1 MAEDFETT
9 APVGLTPAPVG
20 MTRSGVRVNPDG
32 SISRGLG
39 PEPTAQTTAPVP
51 APAPTTVPGPSL
63 QLNIEPV
70 VFDKPEI
77 DAFTRMF
84 QTASGGPSGVIARE
98 VAGQVAIGNEEFFS
112 YDSLRDGTARLFDLD
127 PVTRD
132 RSPRDRAL
140 TDNQII
146 NLLAVDTEGN
156 PIEAGTFGAGAAR
169 EALPQVGAFGGFI
182 AGARATSALPIPHP
196 LVKAGVGLI
205 GGIVGAIAGY
215 EGGEALTDELLG
227 PERPLL
233 PGQTAAYEQGK
244 TGMGV
249 LAWAPTPFMV
259 SRNVSLGTAQYLQ
272 NLAAQGV
279 ADTPRSVRLA
289 QGIENMLGRMGTS
302 AREAPVGT
310 ILLEGFIG
318 AGQVAG
324 AGMAETEAP
333 GQVGTRITA
342 ELLGG
347 VGAQV
352 IGNPVTTMATQLGNI
367 GEILRNVKTQYDAGG
382 ITAVLSPLQ
391 RGRQTQAVNRILEI
405 LEAEGEDVNA
415 VIERLASNDLSNLL
429 VDEAG
434 RPIPLTAGAKAGSPA
449 LLAIEASLDQ
459 LGSALGRD
467 RTAGSEAAIK
477 ALRNVILAMAQ
488 TGDQAALQ
496 QAADLAEGVFSAQL
510 NNNLATATD
519 NVLAA
524 YRQVSGA
531 NGGPETNIRLSET
544 LYDVVLNQMRL
555 ARDRERS
562 LWMNVPNITA
572 ATPEDAAAEVPAFIR
587 EWNTLTSGT
596 DEVAAEIRAA
606 LPRINQFVTR
616 KTREL
621 GLDAAAD
628 GDGATDA
635 ADLGTLTTREL
646 TDIRS
651 MALNLG
657 RQFEANGDRNNARVA
672 YSMSDALLDDLQ
684 NARGEGDDWRIAY
697 DMARAYS
704 RSLNDTFT
712 RAFAGNALATQR
724 TGAERIAPELLASR
738 LLQGGND
745 PTYLRTLQINEIGAF
760 AAREGLEG
768 ADQTIG
774 TLRGTTEQILRN
786 ARAASFNPE
795 TGQVNPD
802 ALARWVEQNKDL
814 LDAFPALR
822 TDLLNAQKANLLL
835 NETGVA
841 NRRTQA
847 ETMAQLSF
855 YDLMNPVISPDG
867 RRIYG
872 TESPTSAIA
881 RALSSGNKTPIRSL
895 NRLLE
900 VVTDAPPDLQPQ
912 AMTGLKSSILEWAAT
927 KAGGSMSGTFSP
939 STLYDSMFKPLPG
952 SQNRISLVDW
962 MRENDVIGEMEV
974 SNLRTYLNEM
984 VKFEASQS
992 AGSMD
997 ELVERAGPI
1006 LDFYLSIT
1014 GSAIGT
1020 RAQSLIT
1027 GGTSGPGSLIA
1038 AGRGAE
1044 TMRKLFSEIPAAL
1057 QTDVMS
1063 ELMRNPELLA
1073 AMMRRPR
1080 NERES
1085 LRLVERMR
1093 NLLVDGG
1100 FVAPARRALPGIV
1113 RETSR
1118 DRFEPPA
1125 VPAAPAMPAPDAP
1138 PTVPV
1143 APPPNIP
1150 PPNQRGSLTPPRAP
1164 APTGGGGAAATAP
1177 IQSAA
1182 APQAPPPP
1190 PSGPVDRARF
1200 AAFFPNDSTTDLIR
1214 QQAASSGIGSLM
1226 GG

>member
-1 MAEDFETT
+1 MEEEIETP

-20 MTRSGVRVNPDG
+20 MANPGVRVNPDG

-39 PEPTAQTTAPVP
+39 PAPTAQTVVP
-51 APAPTTVPGPSL
+51 APASPPAPAPAPSL

-70 VFDKPEI
+70 VFDKPEM

-84 QTASGGPSGVIARE
+84 QTARGGPSGVIARE
-98 VAGQVAIGNEEFFS
+98 VAGQAAIGNEEFFS
-112 YDSLRDGTARLFDLD
+112 YESLRDGTARLFDMD
-127 PVTRD
+127 PVARD
-132 RSPRDRAL
+132 RSPRERAL

-169 EALPQVGAFGGFI
+169 EALPQVGAFAGFMG
-182 AGARATSALPIPHP
+182 GARATATLPIPHP
-196 LVKAGVGLI
+196 LAKAGASLI
-205 GGIVGAIAGY
+205 GGIFGAIAGY
-215 EGGEALTDELLG
+215 EGGEALTDQLIG

-249 LAWAPTPFMV
+249 LAWLPLPFMV
-259 SRNVSLGTAQYLQ
+259 SQNVSLGTAQYLQ

-289 QGIENMLGRMGTS
+289 QGIENVLGRMGTA

-318 AGQVAG
+318 AGQIAG
-324 AGMAETEAP
+324 AGMAEAEAP
-333 GQVGTRITA
+333 GQPGTRITA

-347 VGAQV
+347 VGAQI
-352 IGNPVTTMATQLGNI
+352 IGNPVTTLATQFGSI
-367 GEILRNVKTQYDAGG
+367 SEIMRNVKAQYDAGG
-382 ITAVLSPLQ
+382 LTAVLSPLQ
-391 RGRQTQAVNRILEI
+391 RSRQNQAVNRILEI

-449 LLAIEASLDQ
+449 LLAIEASLEQ

-477 ALRNVILAMAQ
+477 ALRNVILAMSQ

-510 NNNLATATD
+510 TNNLATATD

-524 YRQVSGA
+524 YRQVSGEQ
-531 NGGPETNIRLSET
+531 PETNVRLSET
-544 LYDVVLNQMRL
+544 LYDVVQNQMRL
-555 ARDRERS
+555 ARDRERT
-562 LWMNVPNITA
+562 LWMNVPNIIA
-572 ATPEDAAAEVPAFIR
+572 ATPEDAAAEAPAFIR

-596 DEVAAEIRAA
+596 EELAAEIRAA

-616 KTREL
+616 KTSEL
-621 GLDAAAD
+621 GLDATD
-628 GDGATDA
+628 GVDA

-657 RQFEANGDRNNARVA
+657 RQFEASGDRNNARVA
-672 YSMSDALLDDLQ
+672 YSMADALLDDLQ

-712 RAFAGNALATQR
+712 RAFAGTAMATQR

-745 PTYLRTLQINEIGAF
+745 PTYLRTLQINEIGDF

-768 ADQTIG
+768 SEQTIG
-774 TLRGTTEQILRN
+774 TLRGVTEQILRN

-795 TGQVNPD
+795 TGQVNTN
-802 ALARWVEQNKDL
+802 ALAQWVEQNKEL
-814 LDAFPALR
+814 LDAFPDLR
-822 TDLLNAQKANLLL
+822 TDLLNAQRANILL

-847 ETMAQLSF
+847 EMMSQLSF
-855 YDLMNPVISPDG
+855 YDLMNPVVSADG
-867 RRIYG
+867 RRMFG
-872 TESPTSAIA
+872 TESPTTAIA
-881 RALSSGNKTPIRSL
+881 RALSRGNRTPIRSL
-895 NRLLE
+895 NNLLE
-900 VVTDAPPDLQPQ
+900 VVENAPEDLRPQ

-952 SQNRISLVDW
+952 SQNRISLTNW
-962 MRENDVIGEMEV
+962 MLENNVISDMEV
-974 SNLRTYLNEM
+974 ANLRTYLNEM

-992 AGSMD
+992 AGRMD

-1020 RAQSLIT
+1020 RAQALVT
-1027 GGTSGPGSLIA
+1027 GGNAGPGSLIA
-1038 AGRGAE
+1038 AGRGAD

-1100 FVAPARRALPGIV
+1100 FVSPARRALPGIV
-1113 RETSR
+1113 RETGR

-1125 VPAAPAMPAPDAP
+1125 APAAPAIPAPDAR
-1138 PTVPV
+1138 PTVPL
-1143 APPPNIP
+1143 PPPP
-1150 PPNQRGSLTPPRAP
+1150 PPTQQGSVMPPPP
-1164 APTGGGGAAATAP
+1164 APTRGGGAAATAP
-1177 IQSAA
+1177 IQRAA
-1182 APQAPPPP
+1182 APQAPPPS
-1190 PSGPVDRARF
+1190 PSGPVDRGRF
-1200 AAFFPNDSTTDLIR
+1200 AAFFPFDPTTDLIR
-1214 QQAASSGIGSLM
+1214 QQAASGGIGSLM

>member
-20 MTRSGVRVNPDG
+20 MTRSNVRVNPDG

-39 PEPTAQTTAPVP
+39 PGPAAQTTATVP
-51 APAPTTVPGPSL
+51 APAPETVPAPSL

-70 VFDKPEI
+70 VFDKPEM

-84 QTASGGPSGVIARE
+84 QTASGGPSAVIARE

-112 YDSLRDGTARLFDLD
+112 YRSLRDGTARLFDLD

-146 NLLAVDTEGN
+146 NLFAVDTEGN
-156 PIEAGTFGAGAAR
+156 PIEGGTFAAGAAR
-169 EALPQVGAFGGFI
+169 EAAPQVGAFGGFM

-205 GGIVGAIAGY
+205 GGVIGAIAGY
-215 EGGEALTDELLG
+215 EGGEALTDQLLG

-233 PGQTAAYEQGK
+233 PGQTAAYEQAK
-244 TGMGV
+244 TTMGV
-249 LAWAPTPFMV
+249 LAWMPLSFMV

-279 ADTPRSVRLA
+279 AGTPRSVRLA
-289 QGIENMLGRMGTS
+289 QGIENMLGRMGTT
-302 AREAPVGT
+302 AREAPVPT
-310 ILLEGFIG
+310 IFLEGFIG

-324 AGMAETEAP
+324 AGMAEEADP
-333 GQVGTRITA
+333 GNPVPRIIA
-342 ELLGG
+342 ELGG
-347 VGAQV
+347 GAVAQV
-352 IGNPVTTMATQLGNI
+352 IGNPLTTLATQFPNI
-367 GEILRNVKTQYDAGG
+367 RGTLRNVKAQYDAGG
-382 ITAVLSPLQ
+382 LTAVLSPIQ

-429 VDEAG
+429 LDETG

-459 LGSALGRD
+459 LGSSLGRD

-496 QAADLAEGVFSAQL
+496 QAADLAETVFSAQL

-524 YRQVSGA
+524 YKQV
-531 NGGPETNIRLSET
+531 GGTTPESNTQLSQS
-544 LYDVVLNQMRL
+544 LYNVVQEQMKV
-555 ARDRERS
+555 ARNREKK
-562 LWMNVPNITA
+562 LWESVPNIVA
-572 ATPEDAAAEVPAFIR
+572 MTPEQAAAEAPTFIR

-596 DEVAAEIRAA
+596 PELTAQVVAAV
-606 LPRINQFVTR
+606 PGVGQFVTR

-621 GLDAAAD
+621 GLGAAAD

-635 ADLGTLTTREL
+635 SNLADLTTREL

-651 MALNLG
+651 MALNYG
-657 RQFEANGDRNNARVA
+657 RQLTSKDDLDGARVA
-672 YSMSDALLDDLQ
+672 FRMADALLKDIE
-684 NARGEGDDWRIAY
+684 NARPEGDDWRIAY
-697 DMARAYS
+697 SMARAYS
-704 RSLNDTFT
+704 RSLNDTYT
-712 RAFAGNALATQR
+712 RTFAGRSLSTQSS
-724 TGAERIAPELLASR
+724 GEERIAPELLAKT
-738 LLQGGND
+738 LLQSGND
-745 PTYLRTLQINEIGAF
+745 ATYLRTLQIQELGQFALKEDLPGATETVGTLTDLTLRIMRL
-760 AAREGLEG
+760 AARSDLYDPQTGKVSPERLAQFVDENRETLDLVPGL
-768 ADQTIG
+768 
-774 TLRGTTEQILRN
+774 R
-786 ARAASFNPE
+786 
-795 TGQVNPD
+795 
-802 ALARWVEQNKDL
+802 KDL
-814 LDAFPALR
+814 LDAE
-822 TDLLNAQKANLLL
+822 KANVLL
-835 NETGVA
+835 NETSAA
-841 NRRTQA
+841 NRRMEA
-847 ETMAQLSF
+847 ERRAQLSF

-867 RRIYG
+867 RRING

-881 RALSSGNKTPIRSL
+881 RALSRGNKTPIRSL
-895 NRLLE
+895 NNLLE

-912 AMTGLKSSILEWAAT
+912 AMTGLKSAILEWAAT

-952 SQNRISLVDW
+952 SQNRISLTEW
-962 MRENDVIGEMEV
+962 MLENKVINEMEV
-974 SNLRTYLNEM
+974 ANMRTYLSEM
-984 VKFEASQS
+984 VKFEAATT
-992 AGSMD
+992 AGGID

-1006 LDFYLSIT
+1006 LDFYLSVT
-1014 GSAIGT
+1014 GSALGT
-1020 RAQSLIT
+1020 LASRTVT
-1027 GGTSGPGSLIA
+1027 GGNAGPGSLIA
-1038 AGRGAE
+1038 AGRGAA
-1044 TMRKLFSEIPAAL
+1044 TMRKLFDQIPAAL
-1057 QTDVMS
+1057 QSDVMS

-1073 AMMRRPR
+1073 AMMKKPR
-1080 NERES
+1080 NEREK

-1143 APPPNIP
+1143 APPPNMP

-1177 IQSAA
+1177 IQRAA
-1182 APQAPPPP
+1182 APQAPPSSS
-1190 PSGPVDRARF
+1190 SGPVDRARF

>member
-1 MAEDFETT
+1 MEEDLETT
-9 APVGLTPAPVG
+9 APAGLTPAPVG

-39 PEPTAQTTAPVP
+39 PEPIAQTTAPVP
-51 APAPTTVPGPSL
+51 APAPATVPAPSL

-70 VFDKPEI
+70 VFDKPEM

-84 QTASGGPSGVIARE
+84 QTARGGPSGVIARE

-132 RSPRDRAL
+132 RSPRERAL

-146 NLLAVDTEGN
+146 NLFAVDIEGN
-156 PIEAGTFGAGAAR
+156 PIEGGTFAAGAAR
-169 EALPQVGAFGGFI
+169 EAAPQVGALGGFM
-182 AGARATSALPIPHP
+182 AGARATSTLPIYHP

-205 GGIVGAIAGY
+205 GGVVGAIAGY
-215 EGGEALTDELLG
+215 EGGEALTDQLIG

-249 LAWAPTPFMV
+249 LAWMPLPFMV
-259 SRNVSLGTAQYLQ
+259 SKDVSFGTAQYLQ

-289 QGIENMLGRMGTS
+289 QGIENMLGRMGTT

-324 AGMAETEAP
+324 AGMAEEADP
-333 GQVGTRITA
+333 GAPLPRITA

-347 VGAQV
+347 GAAA
-352 IGNPVTTMATQLGNI
+352 IMGAPITTMATQFGNI

-382 ITAVLSPLQ
+382 LTAVLSPLQ

-429 VDEAG
+429 VDDAG

-449 LLAIEASLDQ
+449 LLAIEASLEQ

-524 YRQVSGA
+524 YRQVSGEQ
-531 NGGPETNIRLSET
+531 PETNIRLSET
-544 LYDVVLNQMRL
+544 LYDVAQNQMRL

-596 DEVAAEIRAA
+596 DEVAAEIRSA
-606 LPRINQFVTR
+606 LPRINQFVSR

-657 RQFEANGDRNNARVA
+657 RQFEASGDRNNARVA

-712 RAFAGNALATQR
+712 RAFAGDALATQR

-745 PTYLRTLQINEIGAF
+745 PTYLRTLQINEMGAF

-814 LDAFPALR
+814 LDAFPDLR
-822 TDLLNAQKANLLL
+822 KDLLDAQKANLLL
-835 NETGVA
+835 NETGAA

-867 RRIYG
+867 RRTYG

-881 RALSSGNKTPIRSL
+881 RALSRGNKTPIRSL

-900 VVTDAPPDLQPQ
+900 VVTDAPPDIQPQ
-912 AMTGLKSSILEWAAT
+912 AMTGLKSSILEWAST

-962 MRENDVIGEMEV
+962 MRENDVISEMEV

-1044 TMRKLFSEIPAAL
+1044 TMRKLFDQIPAAL

-1063 ELMRNPELLA
+1063 ELMRNPEMLA
-1073 AMMRRPR
+1073 AMMKKPR

-1100 FVAPARRALPGIV
+1100 FIAPARRALPGIV

-1138 PTVPV
+1138 PTVPSA
-1143 APPPNIP
+1143 APPPNMP
-1150 PPNQRGSLTPPRAP
+1150 PPDQRGSVMPPPP

-1177 IQSAA
+1177 IQRAA

>member
-20 MTRSGVRVNPDG
+20 MTGSGVRVNPDG

-51 APAPTTVPGPSL
+51 APAPETVPGPSL

-84 QTASGGPSGVIARE
+84 QTARGGPSGVIARE

-132 RSPRDRAL
+132 RSPRERAL

-146 NLLAVDTEGN
+146 NLFAVDTEGN
-156 PIEAGTFGAGAAR
+156 PIEGGTFAAGAVR
-169 EALPQVGAFGGFI
+169 EAAPQVGALGGFM

-205 GGIVGAIAGY
+205 GGVIGAIAGY
-215 EGGEALTDELLG
+215 EGGEALTDQLIG

-244 TGMGV
+244 TAMGV
-249 LAWAPTPFMV
+249 LAWLPLPFMV

-302 AREAPVGT
+302 AREAPVPT
-310 ILLEGFIG
+310 VLLEGFIG

-324 AGMAETEAP
+324 AGMAEEADP
-333 GQVGTRITA
+333 GAPVPRITA

-352 IGNPVTTMATQLGNI
+352 MGAPITTMATQFGNI

-382 ITAVLSPLQ
+382 LTAVLSPIQ

-429 VDEAG
+429 LDEAG
-434 RPIPLTAGAKAGSPA
+434 RPIPLTAGAKSGSPG
-449 LLAIEASLDQ
+449 LLAIEASLNQ
-459 LGSALGRD
+459 LGSSLGRD

-496 QAADLAEGVFSAQL
+496 QAADLAETVFSAQL

-524 YRQVSGA
+524 YKQV
-531 NGGPETNIRLSET
+531 GGTTPESNTQLSQS
-544 LYDVVLNQMRL
+544 LYNVVQEQMKV
-555 ARDRERS
+555 ARNREKK
-562 LWMNVPNITA
+562 LWESVPNIVA
-572 ATPEDAAAEVPAFIR
+572 MTPEQAAAEAPTFIR

-596 DEVAAEIRAA
+596 PELTAQVVAAV
-606 LPRINQFVTR
+606 PGVGQFVTR

-621 GLDAAAD
+621 GLGAAD
-628 GDGATDA
+628 ASNL
-635 ADLGTLTTREL
+635 ADLTTREL

-651 MALNLG
+651 MALNYG
-657 RQFEANGDRNNARVA
+657 RQLTSKDDLDGARVA
-672 YSMSDALLDDLQ
+672 FRMADALLKDIE
-684 NARGEGDDWRIAY
+684 NARPEGDDWRIAY
-697 DMARAYS
+697 SMARAYS
-704 RSLNDTFT
+704 RSLNDTYT
-712 RAFAGNALATQR
+712 RTFAGRSLSTQR
-724 TGAERIAPELLASR
+724 SGEERIAPELLAKT
-738 LLQGGND
+738 LLQSGND
-745 PTYLRTLQINEIGAF
+745 ATYLRTLQIQELGQFALKEDLPGATETVGTLTDLTLRIMRL
-760 AAREGLEG
+760 AARSDLYDPQTGKVSPERLAQFVDENRETLDLVPGL
-768 ADQTIG
+768 
-774 TLRGTTEQILRN
+774 R
-786 ARAASFNPE
+786 
-795 TGQVNPD
+795 
-802 ALARWVEQNKDL
+802 KDL
-814 LDAFPALR
+814 LDAE
-822 TDLLNAQKANLLL
+822 KANVLL
-835 NETGVA
+835 NETSAA
-841 NRRTQA
+841 NRRMEA
-847 ETMAQLSF
+847 ERRAQLSF

-867 RRIYG
+867 RRING
-872 TESPTSAIA
+872 TESPTTAIA
-881 RALSSGNKTPIRSL
+881 RALSRGNKTPIRSL
-895 NRLLE
+895 NNLLE

-912 AMTGLKSSILEWAAT
+912 AMTGLKSAILEWAAT

-952 SQNRISLVDW
+952 SQNRISLTEW
-962 MRENDVIGEMEV
+962 MLENKVINEMEV
-974 SNLRTYLNEM
+974 ANMRTYLSEM
-984 VKFEASQS
+984 VKFEAATT
-992 AGSMD
+992 AGGID

-1006 LDFYLSIT
+1006 LDFYLSVT
-1014 GSAIGT
+1014 GSALGT
-1020 RAQSLIT
+1020 RAQSQDSNRRQLR
-1027 GGTSGPGSLIA
+1027 P
-1038 AGRGAE
+1038 R
-1044 TMRKLFSEIPAAL
+1044 
-1057 QTDVMS
+1057 
-1063 ELMRNPELLA
+1063 LA
-1073 AMMRRPR
+1073 DRRRPR
-1080 NERES
+1080 CSNHAQTVRPDSCRAAER
-1085 LRLVERMR
+1085 RH
-1093 NLLVDGG
+1093 
-1100 FVAPARRALPGIV
+1100 V
-1113 RETSR
+1113 RT
-1118 DRFEPPA
+1118 
-1125 VPAAPAMPAPDAP
+1125 DA
-1138 PTVPV
+1138 
-1143 APPPNIP
+1143 
-1150 PPNQRGSLTPPRAP
+1150 
-1164 APTGGGGAAATAP
+1164 
-1177 IQSAA
+1177 
-1182 APQAPPPP
+1182 
-1190 PSGPVDRARF
+1190 
-1200 AAFFPNDSTTDLIR
+1200 
-1214 QQAASSGIGSLM
+1214 
-1226 GG
+1226 

>member
-9 APVGLTPAPVG
+9 APAGLTPAPVG

-51 APAPTTVPGPSL
+51 APAPETVPAPSL

-70 VFDKPEI
+70 VFDKPEM

-84 QTASGGPSGVIARE
+84 QTASGGPSAVIARE

-112 YDSLRDGTARLFDLD
+112 YRSLRDGTARLFDLD

-132 RSPRDRAL
+132 RSPRERAL

-146 NLLAVDTEGN
+146 NLFAVDTEGN
-156 PIEAGTFGAGAAR
+156 PIEGGTFGAGAAR
-169 EALPQVGAFGGFI
+169 EALPQVGALGGFM

-249 LAWAPTPFMV
+249 LAWLPLPFMV

-289 QGIENMLGRMGTS
+289 QGIENMLGRMGTT

-310 ILLEGFIG
+310 VLLEGFIG
-318 AGQVAG
+318 AGQVYG
-324 AGMAETEAP
+324 AGMAEEADP
-333 GQVGTRITA
+333 GNPVTRITA
-342 ELLGG
+342 ELGGG
-347 VGAQV
+347 VAFAV
-352 IGNPVTTMATQLGNI
+352 IGNPLTTLATQFGNI

-382 ITAVLSPLQ
+382 VTAVLSPLQ
-391 RGRQTQAVNRILEI
+391 RSRQTQAVNRILEI

-449 LLAIEASLDQ
+449 LLAIEASLEQ

-477 ALRNVILAMAQ
+477 ALRNVILAMSQ

-524 YRQVSGA
+524 YRQVSGEQ
-531 NGGPETNIRLSET
+531 PETNVRLSET
-544 LYDVVLNQMRL
+544 LYDVVQNQMRL
-555 ARDRERS
+555 ARDRERT
-562 LWMNVPNITA
+562 LWMNVPNIIA
-572 ATPEDAAAEVPAFIR
+572 ATPEDAAAEAPAFIR

-596 DEVAAEIRAA
+596 EEMAAEIRAA
-606 LPRINQFVTR
+606 LPRINQFVNR

-621 GLDAAAD
+621 GLDAAD
-628 GDGATDA
+628 GDGAGDA

-657 RQFEANGDRNNARVA
+657 RQFEASGDRNNARVA
-672 YSMSDALLDDLQ
+672 YSMADALLDDLQ

-712 RAFAGNALATQR
+712 RAFAGTAMATQR

-745 PTYLRTLQINEIGAF
+745 PTYLRTLQINEIGDF

-768 ADQTIG
+768 SDQTIG
-774 TLRGTTEQILRN
+774 TLRGVTEQILRN

-795 TGQVNPD
+795 TGQINPN
-802 ALARWVEQNKDL
+802 ALAQWVEQNKDL
-814 LDAFPALR
+814 LDAFPDLR
-822 TDLLNAQKANLLL
+822 TDLLDAQRANILL
-835 NETGVA
+835 NETGTA

-847 ETMAQLSF
+847 EMMSQLSF
-855 YDLMNPVISPDG
+855 YDLMNPVVSPDG
-867 RRIYG
+867 RRMFG
-872 TESPTSAIA
+872 TESPTTAIA
-881 RALSSGNKTPIRSL
+881 RALSRGNRTPIRSL
-895 NRLLE
+895 NNLLE
-900 VVTDAPPDLQPQ
+900 VVENAPEDLRPQ

-952 SQNRISLVDW
+952 SQNRISLTNW
-962 MRENDVIGEMEV
+962 MLENNVISEMEV
-974 SNLRTYLNEM
+974 ANLRTYLNEM

-992 AGSMD
+992 AGRMD

-1020 RAQSLIT
+1020 RAQALVT
-1027 GGTSGPGSLIA
+1027 GGNAGPGSLIA

-1143 APPPNIP
+1143 APPTVPVAPPPNMP
-1150 PPNQRGSLTPPRAP
+1150 PPNQRGSLT
-1164 APTGGGGAAATAP
+1164 
-1177 IQSAA
+1177 
-1182 APQAPPPP
+1182 PPP

>member
-1 MAEDFETT
+1 VEEE
-9 APVGLTPAPVG
+9 LETPAPVPG
-20 MTRSGVRVNPDG
+20 AIPGVRVNPDG

-39 PEPTAQTTAPVP
+39 PAPTAQTTVATPAPPP
-51 APAPTTVPGPSL
+51 APAPAPSL

-70 VFDKPEI
+70 VFDKPEM

-84 QTASGGPSGVIARE
+84 QTARGGPSGVIARE
-98 VAGQVAIGNEEFFS
+98 VAGQSAIGNEEFFS
-112 YDSLRDGTARLFDLD
+112 YESLRDGTARLFDLD
-127 PVTRD
+127 PVARD
-132 RSPRDRAL
+132 RSPRERAL

-169 EALPQVGAFGGFI
+169 EALPQVGAFGGFM

-196 LVKAGVGLI
+196 LAKAGAGLI

-249 LAWAPTPFMV
+249 LAWLPLPFMV

-352 IGNPVTTMATQLGNI
+352 IGNPVTTLATQFGSI
-367 GEILRNVKTQYDAGG
+367 GEVLRNVRAQYDAGG
-382 ITAVLSPLQ
+382 LTAVLSPLQ
-391 RGRQTQAVNRILEI
+391 RSRQNQAVNRILEI

-415 VIERLASNDLSNLL
+415 VIERLASNELSNLL

-449 LLAIEASLDQ
+449 LLAIEASLEQ

-510 NNNLATATD
+510 TNNLATATD

-524 YRQVSGA
+524 YRQVAGEQ
-531 NGGPETNIRLSET
+531 PETNVRLSET
-544 LYDVVLNQMRL
+544 LYDVVQNQMRL
-555 ARDRERS
+555 ARDRERT
-562 LWMNVPNITA
+562 LWMNVPNIIA
-572 ATPEDAAAEVPAFIR
+572 ATPEDAAAEAPAFIR

-596 DEVAAEIRAA
+596 EEMAAEIRAA
-606 LPRINQFVTR
+606 LPRINQFVNR

-621 GLDAAAD
+621 GLDAAD
-628 GDGATDA
+628 GDGAGDA

-657 RQFEANGDRNNARVA
+657 RQFEASGDRNNARVA
-672 YSMSDALLDDLQ
+672 YSMADALLDDLQ

-712 RAFAGNALATQR
+712 RAFAGTAMATQR

-745 PTYLRTLQINEIGAF
+745 PTYLRTLQINEIGDF

-768 ADQTIG
+768 AEQTIG
-774 TLRGTTEQILRN
+774 TLRGVTEQILRN

-795 TGQVNPD
+795 TGQINPN
-802 ALARWVEQNKDL
+802 ALAQWVEQNKDL

-822 TDLLNAQKANLLL
+822 TDLLDAQKANILL
-835 NETGVA
+835 NETGTA
-841 NRRTQA
+841 NRRAQA
-847 ETMAQLSF
+847 EKMSQLSF
-855 YDLMNPVISPDG
+855 YNLMNPVVSPDG
-867 RRIYG
+867 RRMFG
-872 TESPTSAIA
+872 TESPTTAIA
-881 RALSSGNKTPIRSL
+881 RALSRDNRTPIRSL
-895 NRLLE
+895 NNLLE
-900 VVTDAPPDLQPQ
+900 VVENAPEDLRAQ

-927 KAGGSMSGTFSP
+927 KAGGSGSRTFSAT
-939 STLYDSMFKPLPG
+939 SLYDSMFKPLPG
-952 SQNRISLVDW
+952 SPNRISLTEW
-962 MRENDVIGEMEV
+962 MLENNVINEMEV
-974 SNLRTYLNEM
+974 ANLRTYLNEM
-984 VKFEASQS
+984 VKFDA
-992 AGSMD
+992 ATAGGSMD

-1020 RAQSLIT
+1020 RAQALVT
-1027 GGTSGPGSLIA
+1027 GGNAGPGSLIA

-1085 LRLVERMR
+1085 MRLAERMR

-1100 FVAPARRALPGIV
+1100 FVSPARRALPGIV
-1113 RETSR
+1113 RETGR

-1125 VPAAPAMPAPDAP
+1125 APAAPAIPAPDAR
-1138 PTVPV
+1138 PTVPL
-1143 APPPNIP
+1143 PPPTQQGSVMP
-1150 PPNQRGSLTPPRAP
+1150 PPP
-1164 APTGGGGAAATAP
+1164 APTRGGGAAATAP
-1177 IQSAA
+1177 IQRAA
-1182 APQAPPPP
+1182 APQAPPPS

-1200 AAFFPNDSTTDLIR
+1200 AAFFPNDPTTDLIR
-1214 QQAASSGIGSLM
+1214 QQAASGGIGSLM

>member
-51 APAPTTVPGPSL
+51 APAPETVPGPSL

-84 QTASGGPSGVIARE
+84 QTARGGPSGVIARE

-132 RSPRDRAL
+132 RSPRERAL

-146 NLLAVDTEGN
+146 NLFAVDTEGN
-156 PIEAGTFGAGAAR
+156 PIEGGTFAAGAVR
-169 EALPQVGAFGGFI
+169 EAAPQVGALGGFM

-205 GGIVGAIAGY
+205 GGVIGAIAGY
-215 EGGEALTDELLG
+215 EGGEALTDQLLG

-233 PGQTAAYEQGK
+233 PGQTAAYEQAK
-244 TGMGV
+244 TTMGV
-249 LAWAPTPFMV
+249 LAWMPLSFMV

-279 ADTPRSVRLA
+279 AGTPRSVRLA
-289 QGIENMLGRMGTS
+289 QGIENMLGRMGTT

-324 AGMAETEAP
+324 AGMAEEADP
-333 GQVGTRITA
+333 GNPVARITA
-342 ELLGG
+342 ELGG
-347 VGAQV
+347 GAVAQV
-352 IGNPVTTMATQLGNI
+352 IGNPLTTLATQFPNI
-367 GEILRNVKTQYDAGG
+367 RDTLRNVKAQYDAGG
-382 ITAVLSPLQ
+382 LTAALSPIQ
-391 RGRQTQAVNRILEI
+391 RRRQTQAVNRTLEI

-429 VDEAG
+429 LDEAG
-434 RPIPLTAGAKAGSPA
+434 RPIPLTAGAKSGSPG
-449 LLAIEASLDQ
+449 LLAIEASLNQ
-459 LGSALGRD
+459 LGSSLGRD

-496 QAADLAEGVFSAQL
+496 QAADLAETVFSAQL

-524 YRQVSGA
+524 YKQV
-531 NGGPETNIRLSET
+531 GGTTPESNTQLSQS
-544 LYDVVLNQMRL
+544 LYNVVQEQMKV
-555 ARDRERS
+555 ARNRENK
-562 LWMNVPNITA
+562 LWESVPNIVA
-572 ATPEDAAAEVPAFIR
+572 MTPEQAAAEAPTFIR

-596 DEVAAEIRAA
+596 PELTAQVVAAV
-606 LPRINQFVTR
+606 PGVGQFVTR

-621 GLDAAAD
+621 GLGAAD
-628 GDGATDA
+628 ASNL
-635 ADLGTLTTREL
+635 ADLTTREL

-651 MALNLG
+651 MALNYG
-657 RQFEANGDRNNARVA
+657 RQLTSKDDLDGARVA
-672 YSMSDALLDDLQ
+672 FRMADALLKDIE
-684 NARGEGDDWRIAY
+684 NARPEGDDWRIAY
-697 DMARAYS
+697 SMARAYS
-704 RSLNDTFT
+704 RSLNDTYT
-712 RAFAGNALATQR
+712 RTFAGRSLSTQR
-724 TGAERIAPELLASR
+724 SGEERIAPELLAKT
-738 LLQGGND
+738 LLQSGND
-745 PTYLRTLQINEIGAF
+745 ATYLRTLQIQELGQFALKEDLPGATETVGTLTDLTLRIMRL
-760 AAREGLEG
+760 AARSDLYDPQTGKVSPERLAQFVDENRETLDLVPGL
-768 ADQTIG
+768 
-774 TLRGTTEQILRN
+774 R
-786 ARAASFNPE
+786 
-795 TGQVNPD
+795 
-802 ALARWVEQNKDL
+802 KDL
-814 LDAFPALR
+814 LDAE
-822 TDLLNAQKANLLL
+822 KANVLL
-835 NETGVA
+835 NETSAA
-841 NRRTQA
+841 NRRMEA
-847 ETMAQLSF
+847 ERRAQLSF

-867 RRIYG
+867 RRING

-881 RALSSGNKTPIRSL
+881 RALSRGNKTPIRSL
-895 NRLLE
+895 NNLLE

-912 AMTGLKSSILEWAAT
+912 AMTGLKSAILEWAAT

-952 SQNRISLVDW
+952 SQNRISLTEW
-962 MRENDVIGEMEV
+962 MLENKVINEMEV
-974 SNLRTYLNEM
+974 ANLRTYLSEM
-984 VKFEASQS
+984 VKFEAATT
-992 AGSMD
+992 AGGID

-1027 GGTSGPGSLIA
+1027 GVAGSSGPGSLIA
-1038 AGRGAE
+1038 AGRGAA
-1044 TMRKLFSEIPAAL
+1044 TMRKLFDQIPAAL
-1057 QTDVMS
+1057 QSDVMS

-1073 AMMRRPR
+1073 AMMKKPR
-1080 NERES
+1080 NEREK

-1143 APPPNIP
+1143 APPPNMP
-1150 PPNQRGSLTPPRAP
+1150 PPNQRGSLMPLPA
-1164 APTGGGGAAATAP
+1164 APTGGGAAAPAP
-1177 IQSAA
+1177 IQRAA
-1182 APQAPPPP
+1182 APQAPTSL

-1200 AAFFPNDSTTDLIR
+1200 AAFFPFDPTTDLIR
-1214 QQAASSGIGSLM
+1214 QQAASGGIGSLM

>member
-1 MAEDFETT
+1 M
-9 APVGLTPAPVG
+9 
-20 MTRSGVRVNPDG
+20 
-32 SISRGLG
+32 
-39 PEPTAQTTAPVP
+39 
-51 APAPTTVPGPSL
+51 
-63 QLNIEPV
+63 
-70 VFDKPEI
+70 

-84 QTASGGPSGVIARE
+84 QTARGGPSGVIARE
-98 VAGQVAIGNEEFFS
+98 VAGQAAIGNEEFFS
-112 YDSLRDGTARLFDLD
+112 YESLRDGTARLFDLD
-127 PVTRD
+127 PVARD
-132 RSPRDRAL
+132 RSPRERAL

-169 EALPQVGAFGGFI
+169 EALPQVGAFGGFM

-215 EGGEALTDELLG
+215 EGGAALTDELLG

-352 IGNPVTTMATQLGNI
+352 IGNPVTTLATQFGSI
-367 GEILRNVKTQYDAGG
+367 GEVLRNVRAQYNAGG
-382 ITAVLSPLQ
+382 LTAVLSPLQ
-391 RGRQTQAVNRILEI
+391 RSRQTQAVNRILEI
-405 LEAEGEDVNA
+405 LEGSGEDVDA
-415 VIERLASNDLSNLL
+415 VIERLASNDLSRLL

-449 LLAIEASLDQ
+449 LLAIEASLEQ
-459 LGSALGRD
+459 LGSSLGSD
-467 RTAGSEAAIK
+467 RTAGADAAIK

-510 NNNLATATD
+510 TNNLATATD

-524 YRQVSGA
+524 YRQVAGEQ
-531 NGGPETNIRLSET
+531 PETNIRLSET
-544 LYDVVLNQMRL
+544 LYDVVQNQMRL
-555 ARDRERS
+555 ARDRERT
-562 LWMNVPNITA
+562 LWMNVPNIIA
-572 ATPEDAAAEVPAFIR
+572 ATPEDAAAEAPAFIR

-596 DEVAAEIRAA
+596 EEMAAEIRAA
-606 LPRINQFVTR
+606 LPRINQFVNR

-621 GLDAAAD
+621 GLDAAD
-628 GDGATDA
+628 GDGAGDA

-657 RQFEANGDRNNARVA
+657 RQFEASGDRNNARVA
-672 YSMSDALLDDLQ
+672 YSMADALLDDLQ

-712 RAFAGNALATQR
+712 RAFAGTAMATQR

-745 PTYLRTLQINEIGAF
+745 PTYLRTLQINEIGDF

-768 ADQTIG
+768 AEQTIG
-774 TLRGTTEQILRN
+774 TLRGVTEQILRN

-795 TGQVNPD
+795 TGPD
-802 ALARWVEQNKDL
+802 
-814 LDAFPALR
+814 
-822 TDLLNAQKANLLL
+822 
-835 NETGVA
+835 
-841 NRRTQA
+841 
-847 ETMAQLSF
+847 
-855 YDLMNPVISPDG
+855 
-867 RRIYG
+867 
-872 TESPTSAIA
+872 
-881 RALSSGNKTPIRSL
+881 
-895 NRLLE
+895 
-900 VVTDAPPDLQPQ
+900 
-912 AMTGLKSSILEWAAT
+912 
-927 KAGGSMSGTFSP
+927 
-939 STLYDSMFKPLPG
+939 
-952 SQNRISLVDW
+952 
-962 MRENDVIGEMEV
+962 
-974 SNLRTYLNEM
+974 
-984 VKFEASQS
+984 QS
-992 AGSMD
+992 
-997 ELVERAGPI
+997 
-1006 LDFYLSIT
+1006 
-1014 GSAIGT
+1014 
-1020 RAQSLIT
+1020 
-1027 GGTSGPGSLIA
+1027 
-1038 AGRGAE
+1038 
-1044 TMRKLFSEIPAAL
+1044 
-1057 QTDVMS
+1057 
-1063 ELMRNPELLA
+1063 
-1073 AMMRRPR
+1073 
-1080 NERES
+1080 
-1085 LRLVERMR
+1085 
-1093 NLLVDGG
+1093 
-1100 FVAPARRALPGIV
+1100 
-1113 RETSR
+1113 
-1118 DRFEPPA
+1118 
-1125 VPAAPAMPAPDAP
+1125 
-1138 PTVPV
+1138 
-1143 APPPNIP
+1143 
-1150 PPNQRGSLTPPRAP
+1150 
-1164 APTGGGGAAATAP
+1164 
-1177 IQSAA
+1177 
-1182 APQAPPPP
+1182 
-1190 PSGPVDRARF
+1190 
-1200 AAFFPNDSTTDLIR
+1200 
-1214 QQAASSGIGSLM
+1214 
-1226 GG
+1226 